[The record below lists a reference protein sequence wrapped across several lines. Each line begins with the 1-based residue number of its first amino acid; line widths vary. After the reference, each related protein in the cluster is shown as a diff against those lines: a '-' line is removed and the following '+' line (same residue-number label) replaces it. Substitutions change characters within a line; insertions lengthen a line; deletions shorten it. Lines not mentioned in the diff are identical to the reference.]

1 MAASDGLTEL
11 APGLWALRQ
20 KKGGYV
26 HAFLAESG
34 GGLSLVD
41 TLWNADGSVVLR
53 ALSQLGRRPSELK
66 RIAITHGHRSHLG
79 GAALLQRVTGA
90 TIHAHPAEAD
100 ILAGKRR
107 AKRVPITLR
116 PPSLIKFRL
125 GLALG
130 IPKHPSFGIDEPLR
144 DGDAFGPFE
153 VVHAPGHSP
162 GHLAF
167 WWAERR
173 ALVAGDAIATWPS
186 TAPGW
191 PDFQLDPAAHER
203 SLKRMASLEPLLVGV
218 GHGEPIADGSPDR
231 VHALAERAGGI

>member
-1 MAASDGLTEL
+1 VAASDGLKEL

-20 KKGGYV
+20 QKGGYV
-26 HAFLAESG
+26 HAFLVASAGE
-34 GGLSLVD
+34 LSLVD
-41 TLWNADGSVVLR
+41 TLWNADGSVVLQ
-53 ALSQLGRRPSELK
+53 ALSRLGRRPSELK

-79 GAALLQRVTGA
+79 GASALRRLTGA
-90 TIHAHPAEAD
+90 KIHAHPAEWD

-107 AKRVPITLR
+107 AKRVSLTPR

-125 GLALG
+125 GVALG
-130 IPKHPSFGIDEPLR
+130 VPKHPPFDVDEPLA

-167 WWAERR
+167 WWPERR
-173 ALVAGDAIATWPS
+173 TLVAGDAIATWPS
-186 TAPGW
+186 LSPGW
-191 PDFQLDPAAHER
+191 HAFQVDPTEHER

-218 GHGEPIADGSPDR
+218 GHGEAIAEGTPDL
-231 VHALAERAGGI
+231 VHALAERARDV

>member
-1 MAASDGLTEL
+1 MAASDGLREL

-20 KKGGYV
+20 QKGGYV

-41 TLWNADGSVVLR
+41 TLWNADASVVLG
-53 ALSQLGRRPSELK
+53 ALSQLGRRPSDLK

-79 GAALLQRVTGA
+79 GAAVLRRMTGA

-107 AKRVPITLR
+107 ATRVPITLR

-130 IPKHPSFGIDEPLR
+130 IPKHPPFDIDGPLR

-167 WWAERR
+167 WWADRR

-186 TAPGW
+186 TEPGW
-191 PDFQLDPAAHER
+191 PAFQLDPAAHER

-218 GHGEPIADGSPDR
+218 GHGEPIADGTPDR
-231 VHALAERAGGI
+231 VHALADRAGDV